1 MMKEKITIGL
11 VEDQVLFR
19 NGIKAILGSWEDLE
33 VIYESGDGY
42 SAIGSLQKAEQLP
55 DVMLVDLSL
64 PPDGDRPYSGEQLT
78 VDLAEHFPEIK
89 VLILSAH
96 QDEKFIARLIEIG
109 AHGYLVKDSDPL
121 EVYQAITTVHTKGA
135 YINQM
140 TLMAIQRNIGKRTQ
154 SILQPSSELT
164 RREIEILQLVCQQ
177 YTAEEIGE
185 KLFISVKTVNGH
197 RANLLL
203 KTGSRNVAG
212 LVMYALRNELVR
224 F

>member
-1 MMKEKITIGL
+1 MKEKITIGL
-11 VEDQVLFR
+11 VEDQLLFR
-19 NGIKAILGSWEDLE
+19 NGIKAILSSWDNLE

-42 SAIGSLQKAEQLP
+42 SVIGSLEQAAQLP

-64 PPDGDRPYSGEQLT
+64 PSDGDRPYSGEQLT
-78 VDLAEHFPEIK
+78 IDLAEHFPEIK
-89 VLILSAH
+89 VLVLSAH

-164 RREIEILQLVCQQ
+164 RREIEILHLVCQQ